1 MRNPGNAGPRNKTA
15 YSLHRGRSRTPL
27 VTVVRDEQSTLY
39 RILWPDIGVSPPANL
54 TRCKAAARDWAE
66 RSFLTEHRKLSGAR
80 RLKSLNKFWWSASPI
95 EKSGPKDVETTL
107 DYLAAPELSVAQ
119 SVAVPPLATSI
130 NIQPAPL
137 GTAGHDRSNSE

>member
-66 RSFLTEHRKLSGAR
+66 RSFLTDHRKMSGAR

-95 EKSGPKDVETTL
+95 EKSRPKDVRDDPGPQRHQNRTL
-107 DYLAAPELSVAQ
+107 HRALRSRRSRPQ
-119 SVAVPPLATSI
+119 STSNYAVG
-130 NIQPAPL
+130 NYQP
-137 GTAGHDRSNSE
+137 